1 VADQV
6 GRIVPIR
13 IEDELRVSYLDYA
26 MSVIVS
32 RALPDV
38 RDGLKPVHRRILYTM
53 HEMGLTSASSY
64 RKCAAIVGEVMGKYH
79 PHGDVALYD
88 ALVRLAQTF
97 SLRYPL
103 IDGQGNF
110 GSVDGDPPAAM
121 RYTEARM
128 TAIAAEVLADIDK
141 QTVDFVENYD
151 GTRQQPSVLPA
162 KLPNL
167 LVNGSAGIAVGMATN
182 IPPHH
187 LGEIVEATIGLI
199 DNPQL
204 TNDELCNVVN
214 GPDFPT
220 GATIFRYDR
229 RRNSVTGQW
238 EQVDAIR
245 DMYAHGRGRIIMQ
258 AAVSFEET
266 RSQRMAI
273 VVTELPFQVNKAS
286 LAEKIADLVQ
296 GKKIDGIADLRDES
310 DRDGM
315 RLVIEC
321 KRDAA
326 PRKVLN
332 NLFKHTALK
341 LAYNMNMLALVD
353 GQPQTLPLK
362 QVLQHHID
370 WRREV
375 VRRRTEF
382 DLGRARDRAHIL
394 EGLKIALD
402 HLDAVIKAIRESAD
416 VDAARTNLMSRF
428 ELTEIQANAILEMQL
443 RRLAALERKK
453 IEDEYLATIKLIAE
467 LEDIL
472 ANPAR
477 VLAIIKDEL
486 RELSAKYA
494 GARLTRVQEDADRE
508 LTDEDLIADEDVV
521 VTVSTRGYIK
531 RQPLAT
537 YRRQIRGGKGIIGA
551 KTVEEDAVE
560 HLLVAGTHDWVLFFT
575 NQGRVFSSKVHA
587 FPAPTERTSKGM
599 PVVNLE
605 GVQLEPPN
613 ERVLAIVTI
622 PNFER
627 GCNMV
632 MATRRGMIKKTPIE
646 QFERVRSTGIRAITV
661 ASDDELAW
669 VAVSSGDDDVLLAS
683 ALGRIGR
690 FSEREVRPMGRDAAG
705 VIGIR
710 LAKAADQVVGMG
722 IIKPGTDVLVLTET
736 GYGKRVAVSEFR
748 RKHRGGQGVTLIP
761 IEGSKTGRVAAV
773 ELVAE
778 QDEELLLISREGQ
791 VVRTDVMSVNRYG
804 SQARGVIVMR
814 LNEGDVV
821 AGIAVFRAEDRDGGR
836 QGLTDEDAMPDNGSP
851 AGGSS

>member
-1 VADQV
+1 MAEET
-6 GRIVPIR
+6 GRVVPIR
-13 IEDELRVSYLDYA
+13 IEDELKVSYLDYA

-53 HEMGLTSASSY
+53 HEMGLTSASGY

-88 ALVRLAQTF
+88 ALVRLAQDF

-151 GTRQQPSVLPA
+151 GTRMQPQVLPA

-187 LGEIVEATIGLI
+187 LGEIVDATIALI
-199 DNPQL
+199 DNPAL
-204 TNDELCNVVN
+204 TNDELCGFVN

-220 GATIFRYDR
+220 GATIFRFDR

-245 DMYAHGRGRIIMQ
+245 DMYAHGRGRVIMQ

-266 RSQRMAI
+266 RSQRTAI

-296 GKKIDGIADLRDES
+296 GKKIEGIADIRDES

-341 LAYNMNMLALVD
+341 LSYNMNMLALVD

-382 DLGRARDRAHIL
+382 DLGKARDRAHIL

-402 HLDAVIKAIRESAD
+402 NLDAVIKTIRESAD
-416 VDAARTNLMSRF
+416 VDTARTNLIERF
-428 ELTEIQANAILEMQL
+428 SLSEIQANAILEMQL

-477 VLAIIKDEL
+477 ILAIIKDEL
-486 RELSAKYA
+486 RELSTKYA
-494 GARLTRVQEDADRE
+494 GDRKTRVQEDADRE

-551 KTVEEDAVE
+551 RTVEEDAVE

-575 NQGRVFSSKVHA
+575 NRGRVFSAKVHA
-587 FPAPTERTSKGM
+587 IPAPAERTSKGM
-599 PVVNLE
+599 PVINLE

-622 PNFER
+622 PNFEK
-627 GCNMV
+627 GHNMV
-632 MATRRGMIKKTPIE
+632 MATRRGVIKKTPIE

-661 ASDDELAW
+661 AEDDELAW
-669 VAVSSGDDDVLLAS
+669 VGVSSGDDDVVLAT
-683 ALGRIGR
+683 AQGRIAR
-690 FSEREVRPMGRDAAG
+690 FNEQEVRAMGRDAAG

-710 LAKAADQVVGMG
+710 LARQGDKVVGMG
-722 IIKPGTDVLVLTET
+722 VVQPTNDILVLTDT
-736 GYGKRVAVSEFR
+736 GYGKRVGLADFR
-748 RKHRGGQGVTLIP
+748 RMHRGSQGVRLISL
-761 IEGSKTGRVAAV
+761 EGGKTGNVAAV
-773 ELVAE
+773 ALVDE
-778 QDEELLLISREGQ
+778 NDEELLLISKEGQ
-791 VVRTDVMSVNRYG
+791 VVRTDVQSVNRYG

-814 LNEGDVV
+814 LNEGDEV
-821 AGIAVFRAEDRDGGR
+821 AGIAVFRAEDRDTVETEPVDGG
-836 QGLTDEDAMPDNGSP
+836 GDEPP
-851 AGGSS
+851 AAS